1 MSERS
6 AFRASILAADDMQ
19 RLLKRLTLVERFH
32 AVMVTCEMPR
42 VANELVDIL
51 RTDVSERRG
60 VEMLVVRL
68 DPYAKRENA
77 LEPMSERWLLDEV
90 LEKLVFPPPEHQ
102 GASVLTIVDASNAM
116 PADDDAWS
124 LLFQRMNERRNAI
137 MQAIAG
143 PFLVVGPKRYVA
155 LVGRSAPDVW
165 SIVGAIVDVPTP
177 AMDEQWEE
185 VVGGDESGLDVTT
198 FLEVLS
204 LAFIHE
210 PKDLDIATAK
220 LEVAN
225 ARRLFEQVPNLG
237 LFRVSLAMQLTQM
250 ASLLLSQP
258 DSQAIELLDESL
270 ELLQPYVDFE
280 QPPFIFALF
289 AYAHIFRGMARWV
302 RKEFARA
309 AKDLE
314 EGLLWIQRDDQ
325 AENISIEGNALVA
338 TAMGTLGILHRRLGH
353 LDEAVEYFTNC
364 ISHDEDLLAATNAV
378 DIEQQIAFVHDE
390 LGRIFCAKHDWDQ
403 AWAYFDQAATL
414 HHQLWQR
421 SPGDADALSSFAST
435 RFAMIKLQGL
445 RGDERRA
452 RALANAV
459 LEALEQYPNVSA
471 PEPHLVDLA
480 AKIRTYVARWH

>member
-51 RTDVSERRG
+51 RTEVSERRG
-60 VEMLVVRL
+60 VEMLVVLL

-143 PFLVVGPKRYVA
+143 PFLVVGPTRYVA

-177 AMDEQWEE
+177 AMDDEWQE
-185 VVGGDESGLDVTT
+185 VTRDESGLDVTT
-198 FLEVLS
+198 LLEVLS

-210 PKDLDIATAK
+210 PEDLDIATAK

-280 QPPFIFALF
+280 RPPLIFGLF
-289 AYAHIFRGMARWV
+289 AYVHIFRGMARWV
-302 RKEFARA
+302 RKEFPQAVE
-309 AKDLE
+309 DLE
-314 EGLLWIQRDDQ
+314 EGKRWLERDPQPEKDT
-325 AENISIEGNALVA
+325 IEAITLGA
-338 TAMGTLGILHRRLGH
+338 TVSGTLGMLHRRLGH
-353 LDEAVEYFTNC
+353 LDRAVEYFLEC
-364 ISHDEDLLAATNAV
+364 IPHYLHLLHSAPNPTG
-378 DIEQQIAFVHDE
+378 IEEQIAFVHDE

-403 AWAYFDQAATL
+403 AWAYFDQAARL

-445 RGDERRA
+445 RGDEMRA
-452 RALANAV
+452 RALAN
-459 LEALEQYPNVSA
+459 EALHAIEQYPNVSQGA
-471 PEPHLVDLA
+471 PHLVELA
-480 AKIRTYVARWH
+480 VKIRAYADRWQ